1 MSDVARISGGLEELG
16 AAVERDRLLWRAR
29 LANVER
35 AVEQTLQL
43 AQEIR
48 WGPRPAKNSHT
59 LSSVKMKVILDYFL
73 RV

>member
-1 MSDVARISGGLEELG
+1 MPDVARIEGGLDELG

-29 LANVER
+29 VNNVER

-48 WGPRPAKNSHT
+48 WGPRP
-59 LSSVKMKVILDYFL
+59 L
-73 RV
+73 

>member
-1 MSDVARISGGLEELG
+1 MPDVARIEGGLDELG

-29 LANVER
+29 VNNVER

-48 WGPRPAKNSHT
+48 SWFAAGGSQDWLKP
-59 LSSVKMKVILDYFL
+59 M
-73 RV
+73 RVV